1 MYSSAVAIFN
11 VLHYYRFQTHPIA
24 SIQSHESKRDM
35 YIQYYSLRHAL
46 SSFAR
51 KVEAVFN
58 RHSVPYELV
67 NVNTMDMPES
77 YLP

>member
-11 VLHYYRFQTHPIA
+11 GLHYYRFNAHRIT

>member
-1 MYSSAVAIFN
+1 
-11 VLHYYRFQTHPIA
+11 
-24 SIQSHESKRDM
+24 M

-67 NVNTMDMPES
+67 NVNTMDIPES